1 MFDVNWGLFLV
12 ASLSINAIPGAD
24 VIYVTGKY
32 NSGGWRAAA
41 VSAAGLALGY
51 YFYVFITW
59 VGLTA
64 LLVSEPSLFSVIHIA
79 GALYLIWMGYN
90 ILKSSPVK
98 TLNAATSDFSK
109 DNNKKSGFSG
119 GVIISVL
126 NPKVGLFFVSFFP
139 QFIHSS
145 HTGYLILILGS
156 IFCLGATLFNFL
168 YCFIL
173 TQVNRLAPA
182 KSHLILGVIP
192 GVILILLGVF
202 MIAEVAIKAHVF

>member
-1 MFDVNWGLFLV
+1 MLDVNWGLFLI

-32 NSGGWRAAA
+32 NLGGWKSAA

-64 LLVSEPSLFSVIHIA
+64 LLVSVPSLFSFIQIA
-79 GALYLIWMGYN
+79 GAGYLIWMGYN
-90 ILKSSPVK
+90 ILKSSPIKKINV
-98 TLNAATSDFSK
+98 ATVGLPK
-109 DNNKKSGFSG
+109 DNNKKPGFSG
-119 GVIISVL
+119 GVIISIL

-145 HTGYLILILGS
+145 NAGYLILVLGS
-156 IFCLGATLFNFL
+156 IFCLGATLFNFF
-168 YCFIL
+168 YCFLL
-173 TQVNRLAPA
+173 TQVNKHAPV
-182 KSHLILGVIP
+182 KSNLLLGVIP
-192 GVILILLGVF
+192 GLILILLGLF
-202 MIAEVAIKAHVF
+202 MITEVALKAQIL

>member
-1 MFDVNWGLFLV
+1 MLDVNWGLFLI

-32 NSGGWRAAA
+32 NLGGWKAAA

-64 LLVSEPSLFSVIHIA
+64 LLISVPSLFSFIQIA
-79 GALYLIWMGYN
+79 GAGYLIWMGYN
-90 ILKSSPVK
+90 ILKSSPLK
-98 TLNAATSDFSK
+98 KINAATADLPK
-109 DNNKKSGFSG
+109 ENDKKSGFAG
-119 GVIISVL
+119 GVIISIL

-145 HTGYLILILGS
+145 NSGYLILVLGS

-168 YCFIL
+168 YCFLL

-182 KSHLILGVIP
+182 KSSLLLGVIP
-192 GVILILLGVF
+192 GLILILLGLF
-202 MIAEVAIKAHVF
+202 MITEVAFKAHIL